1 MVNLPGI
8 ICGAAVDT
16 GSDAG
21 AVEGH
26 KCPDIEIGLA
36 IDVKHCVVNP
46 TTNELFL
53 FELGDVLR
61 FDSFAVVAWLR

>member
-8 ICGAAVDT
+8 ICGAAVDA

-21 AVEGH
+21 AIERH

-36 IDVKHCVVNP
+36 IDVKYRVVNP
-46 TTNELFL
+46 TTKELVFS
-53 FELGDVLR
+53 ELGSVLR
-61 FDSFAVVAWLR
+61 FDSFAVVARLR